1 LRATPATAIA
11 AARSPNGILKRL
23 LNRYASFL
31 SRQPARVLLLAALL
45 TAGSVLCAS
54 RLELRSNFE
63 ELLPDSYRSVQD
75 LHRLVGR
82 VGGLGSLVVAVEC
95 DDLKA
100 SQRFAE
106 DLIPRL
112 RQNLPPNYVR
122 YVEYKID
129 EQKAFYEKNKYL
141 YVDLRDLQEI
151 RDRVRDRIE
160 EEKWKR
166 SPLAVDLGL
175 EEDDPD
181 SSAGF
186 SLSDIEQKYEKK
198 RAKLEK
204 YPGGYFVGEEGR
216 LLAILVK
223 PYGTATGV
231 DFSRKLVKAVEKEIA
246 ALDPSAYH
254 PSMKVGLTGKYRTN
268 IDQYQSLIDDILS
281 TTAFTVT
288 LVVLAVYAFFRTA
301 GSFLCLGLAVGMGV
315 AWTFALAYWH
325 IGYLNSQTA
334 FLASII
340 VGNGINYG
348 LIFMARYQEERRA
361 GVPTAEALAASIRN
375 TIQATATASLATC
388 VSFGALMATAFK
400 GFNQFGFIGGFGMAL
415 CWLASFTVLPACV
428 VLYERTFLRE
438 KGWGGGPPRRP
449 LVGAGVAWAIGRW
462 VLYLDYAETTAIALV
477 VGLAVWG
484 MERLLRRRDLHRG
497 HGAIVGP
504 SAYLVEHHPRALAF
518 LSLGLVIASVGLIVW
533 FIPNSF
539 EYDFSKLLQ
548 KSRKKTEAEA
558 LKTRVNAIFGE
569 SLSPVVI
576 LADRLDQ
583 VEAIQRE
590 VLRKRDA
597 EPAEDR
603 IIDTCKTLVGSLPQ
617 DQEAKMGVLRELR
630 ELLEDDTVSL
640 LPDSLRQKAEEI
652 RNEIARLRP
661 VGIEDLPPM
670 MTHNYEELDGRKG
683 LIVYVYPRPGAGL
696 WDGRRVI
703 RFARSVRETALPS
716 GETIYTS
723 GEPVIFADMLEAVA
737 HDAPRAAAGSVLG
750 VLLLLLLSF
759 RNLMASLVVMASLL
773 AGVVMMGGGMALFD
787 IKLNFFNFVVI
798 PITIGIGVDYA
809 VNIYQRYRLE
819 GPGSLGLVIRRS
831 GGAVALCSLTTII
844 GYCALIIAQNA
855 ALTSFGWMANLGEF
869 ACLFTALLSM
879 PAFLLLAERRR
890 ARRDAA
896 QGP

>member
-1 LRATPATAIA
+1 MSAF
-11 AARSPNGILKRL
+11 
-23 LNRYASFL
+23 LNRYAAFL
-31 SRQPARVLLLAALL
+31 SRNPARVFLLACLF
-45 TAGSVLCAS
+45 TTGSAFYAS
-54 RLELRSNFE
+54 NLELRSNFE

-82 VGGLGSLVVAVEC
+82 VGGLGNLVVAVEC

-100 SQRFAE
+100 SERFAE
-106 DLIPRL
+106 DLVPRL
-112 RQNLPPNYVR
+112 KQNLPPNYVR
-122 YVEYKID
+122 YVEYKVD

-141 YVDLRDLQEI
+141 YVDLSDLQDI
-151 RDRVRDRIE
+151 RDRVKDRIE

-166 SPLAVDLGL
+166 SPLAVDMGL
-175 EEDDPD
+175 EDEEEPK
-181 SSAGF
+181 SEF
-186 SLSDIEQKYEKK
+186 SLADIEQKYEKK
-198 RAKLEK
+198 RSKLEK
-204 YPGGYFVGEEGR
+204 YPDGYFVGEDGR

-223 PYGTATGV
+223 PYGTASGI
-231 DFSRKLVKAVEKEIA
+231 DFSRKLVKAVEKEIT
-246 ALDPSAYH
+246 ALNPSSYH

-268 IDQYQSLIDDILS
+268 IDQYQSLTDDIVS
-281 TTAFTVT
+281 TTAFTVM
-288 LVVLAVYAFFRTA
+288 LVILSVYAFYRTA
-301 GSFLCLGLAVGMGV
+301 GAFICLGITVSMGV

-348 LIFMARYQEERRA
+348 IIFTARYQEERRA
-361 GVPTAEALAASIRN
+361 GIPTPEALASSIRN

-388 VSFGALMATAFK
+388 VSFAALMATAFK

-428 VLYERTFLRE
+428 VLYERIFLS
-438 KGWGGGPPRRP
+438 KTGWGSGPPRRP
-449 LVGAGVAWAIGRW
+449 LVAAGVAWAICRW
-462 VLYLDYAETTAIALV
+462 VVYLDYVETTAVA
-477 VGLAVWG
+477 LAVGAVIWG
-484 MERLLRRRDLHRG
+484 AQRLLRRRGVHHRED
-497 HGAIVGP
+497 GAIVGP
-504 SAYLVEHHPRALAF
+504 AADLVERHPRILAY
-518 LSLGLVIASVGLIVW
+518 SSVVAVLVSVGLIIW

-576 LADRLDQ
+576 VADRLDQ

-597 EPAEDR
+597 EPADDR
-603 IIDTCKTLVGSLPQ
+603 IIDTCKTLVASLPK
-617 DQEAKMGVLRELR
+617 DQEAKMAVLQELR
-630 ELLEDDTVSL
+630 ILLEDNTVSL
-640 LPDSLRQKAEEI
+640 LPDSLRRKVEEI
-652 RNEIARLRP
+652 HSEIIQVKP
-661 VGIEDLPPM
+661 IGIDDLPPM
-670 MTHNYEELDGRKG
+670 MTHNYEELDGKKG
-683 LIVYVYPRPGAGL
+683 LIVYVFPRPGAGL

-703 RFARSVRETALPS
+703 RFAQNVRTTALPS

-737 HDAPRAAAGSVLG
+737 HDAPRAAAGSILG
-750 VLLLLLLSF
+750 VMLLLLVSF
-759 RNLMASLVVMASLL
+759 RSLKASLVVMASLL
-773 AGVVMMGGGMALFD
+773 AAVLMMGGGMALFD

-809 VNIYQRYRLE
+809 VNIYQRYHLE
-819 GPGSLGLVIRRS
+819 GPGSVGFVIRRS

-855 ALTSFGWMANLGEF
+855 ALTSFGWMANIGEF
-869 ACLFTALLSM
+869 ACLFTAILSM
-879 PAFLLLAERRR
+879 PAFLLLAERHR
-890 ARRDAA
+890 ARKKAA
-896 QGP
+896 QAQ

>member
-1 LRATPATAIA
+1 M
-11 AARSPNGILKRL
+11 SSL
-23 LNRYASFL
+23 LNRYAAFL
-31 SRQPARVLLLAALL
+31 SRQPVLVFLLACAL
-45 TAGSVLCAS
+45 TAGSGFFAS
-54 RLELRSNFE
+54 HLELRSNFE

-82 VGGLGSLVVAVEC
+82 VGGLGNLVVAVEC

-100 SQRFAE
+100 SERFAE
-106 DLIPRL
+106 DLVPRL
-112 RQNLPPNYVR
+112 KQNLPPNYVR
-122 YVEYKID
+122 YVEYKVD
-129 EQKAFYEKNKYL
+129 EQKEFYEKNKYL
-141 YVDLRDLQEI
+141 YADLIDLQEI
-151 RDRVRDRIE
+151 RDRVREHIE

-175 EEDDPD
+175 EDEADTQAKFD
-181 SSAGF
+181 
-186 SLSDIEQKYEKK
+186 LSDIEQKYEKK
-198 RAKLEK
+198 RSKLEK
-204 YPGGYFVGEEGR
+204 YPDGYFVGEEGR

-223 PYGTATGV
+223 PYGTATGI
-231 DFSRKLVKAVEKEIA
+231 DFSRKLAKAVEKEIA
-246 ALDPSAYH
+246 DLHPSSYH

-268 IDQYQSLIDDILS
+268 IDQYQSLTDDIVS
-281 TTAFTVT
+281 TTAFTVM
-288 LVVLAVYAFFRTA
+288 LVILSVYAFYRTA
-301 GSFLCLGLAVGMGV
+301 GAFVCLGIAVSMGV

-361 GVPTAEALAASIRN
+361 GVATLEALASSIRN

-415 CWLASFTVLPACV
+415 CWLASFTVLPVCV
-428 VLYERTFLRE
+428 VLYERIFLKQ
-438 KGWGGGPPRRP
+438 KGWGGAPPRRP
-449 LVGAGVAWAIGRW
+449 LVGAGVAWAICRW
-462 VLYLDYAETTAIALV
+462 VVYLDYAETTAVALAVGLV
-477 VGLAVWG
+477 VWG
-484 MERLLRRRDLHRG
+484 VQWRWRRQGIHSTQG
-497 HGAIVGP
+497 VIVGP
-504 SAYLVEHHPRALAF
+504 SAYLVEHHPRILAV
-518 LSLGLVIASVGLIVW
+518 LSAAMVLASVGLIIW

-548 KSRKKTEAEA
+548 KSRQKTQAEL
-558 LKTRVNAIFGE
+558 LKTRVNAVFGE

-576 LADRLDQ
+576 VADRLDQ

-597 EPAEDR
+597 EPADDR
-603 IIDTCKTLVGSLPQ
+603 IIDTCKTLVASLPR
-617 DQEAKMGVLRELR
+617 DQEQKMAVLGELR
-630 ELLEDDTVSL
+630 VLLEDQTIAL
-640 LPDSLRQKAEEI
+640 LPDSLRQKVEQI
-652 RNEIARLRP
+652 RSEIAQLKP
-661 VGIEDLPPM
+661 IGLDELPPM
-670 MTHNYEELDGRKG
+670 MTHNYEELDGKKG
-683 LIVYVYPRPGAGL
+683 LIVYVFPRPGAGL

-703 RFARSVRETALPS
+703 RFAQSVRTTALPS

-750 VLLLLLLSF
+750 VLLLLLISF
-759 RNLMASLVVMASLL
+759 RNLKASLVVMASLL

-819 GPGSLGLVIRRS
+819 GPGSVGFVIRRS

-855 ALTSFGWMANLGEF
+855 ALTSFGWMANVGEF
-869 ACLFTALLSM
+869 ACLFTAILSM
-879 PAFLLLAERRR
+879 PAFLLLIERRR
-890 ARRDAA
+890 ARRAGKSGYANAA
-896 QGP
+896 GS

>member
-1 LRATPATAIA
+1 MSAF
-11 AARSPNGILKRL
+11 
-23 LNRYASFL
+23 LNRYAALL
-31 SRQPARVLLLAALL
+31 SRHPVLVFLLACLV
-45 TAGSVLCAS
+45 TAGSAFYAS
-54 RLELRSNFE
+54 HLELRSNFE

-82 VGGLGSLVVAVEC
+82 VGGLGNLVVAVEC

-100 SQRFAE
+100 SERFAE
-106 DLIPRL
+106 DLVPRL
-112 RQNLPPNYVR
+112 KQNLPPNYVR
-122 YVEYKID
+122 YVEYKVD
-129 EQKAFYEKNKYL
+129 EQKDFYEKNKYL
-141 YVDLRDLQEI
+141 YLDLSDLREI
-151 RDRVRDRIE
+151 RDRVKDRIE

-175 EEDDPD
+175 EDEEEPK
-181 SSAGF
+181 SEF
-186 SLSDIEQKYEKK
+186 SLADIEQKYEKK

-204 YPGGYFVGEEGR
+204 YPDGYFVGEEGR

-223 PYGTATGV
+223 PYGTATGI
-231 DFSRKLVKAVEKEIA
+231 DFSRKLVKAVEKEIGD
-246 ALDPSAYH
+246 LNPSSYH

-268 IDQYQSLIDDILS
+268 IDQYQSLTDDIVS
-281 TTAFTVT
+281 TTAFTVM
-288 LVVLAVYAFFRTA
+288 LVVLTVYAFYRTA
-301 GSFLCLGLAVGMGV
+301 GAFLCLGLAVSMGV

-348 LIFMARYQEERRA
+348 IIFMARYQEERRA
-361 GVPTAEALAASIRN
+361 SVPTPEALASSIRN

-415 CWLASFTVLPACV
+415 CWLASFTVLPVCV
-428 VLYERTFLRE
+428 VLYERLFLGER
-438 KGWGGGPPRRP
+438 GWGSGPPRRP
-449 LVGAGVAWAIGRW
+449 LVGAGVAWAICRW
-462 VLYLDYAETTAIALV
+462 VVYLDYAETTAIALG
-477 VGLAVWG
+477 VGLAIWG
-484 MERLLRRRDLHRG
+484 IERAGRRGGTRAE
-497 HGAIVGP
+497 GAIVGP
-504 SAYLVEHHPRALAF
+504 AARLVERHPRTLAYSTAGAV
-518 LSLGLVIASVGLIVW
+518 LVSAGLVLW

-576 LADRLDQ
+576 VADRLDQ

-597 EPAEDR
+597 EPADDR
-603 IIDTCKTLVGSLPQ
+603 IIDTCKTLVASLPR
-617 DQEAKMGVLRELR
+617 DQEEKMAVLQELR
-630 ELLEDDTVSL
+630 ALLEDDTISL
-640 LPDSLRQKAEEI
+640 LPDSLRRKADQI
-652 RNEIARLRP
+652 KGEIAQLKP
-661 VGIEDLPPM
+661 VGLDDLPAM
-670 MTHNYEELDGRKG
+670 MTHNYEELDGKKG
-683 LIVYVYPRPGAGL
+683 LIVYVFPRPGAGL

-703 RFARSVRETALPS
+703 RFAQSVRATALPS

-750 VLLLLLLSF
+750 VLLLLLVSF
-759 RNLMASLVVMASLL
+759 RNLRASLVVMASLL

-855 ALTSFGWMANLGEF
+855 ALTSFGWMANIGEF
-869 ACLFTALLSM
+869 ACLFTAILSM

-890 ARRDAA
+890 ARKKAA
-896 QGP
+896 QAQ

>member
-1 LRATPATAIA
+1 MSAF
-11 AARSPNGILKRL
+11 
-23 LNRYASFL
+23 LNRYAAFL
-31 SRQPARVLLLAALL
+31 SRNPALVFLLACIF
-45 TAGSVLCAS
+45 TTGSAFYAS
-54 RLELRSNFE
+54 HLELRSNFE

-82 VGGLGSLVVAVEC
+82 VGGLGNLVVAVEC

-100 SQRFAE
+100 SERFAE
-106 DLIPRL
+106 DLVPRL
-112 RQNLPPNYVR
+112 KQNLPPNYVR
-122 YVEYKID
+122 YVEYKVD

-141 YVDLRDLQEI
+141 YVDLQDLQDI
-151 RDRVRDRIE
+151 RDRVKDRIE

-175 EEDDPD
+175 EDEEEPKTE
-181 SSAGF
+181 F
-186 SLSDIEQKYEKK
+186 SLADIEAKYEKK
-198 RAKLEK
+198 RSKLEK
-204 YPGGYFVGEEGR
+204 YPDGYFVGEEGR

-223 PYGTATGV
+223 PYGTATGI

-246 ALDPSAYH
+246 DLNPSSYH

-268 IDQYQSLIDDILS
+268 IDQYQSLTDDIVS
-281 TTAFTVT
+281 TTAFTVI
-288 LVVLAVYAFFRTA
+288 LVALSVYAFYRTA
-301 GSFLCLGLAVGMGV
+301 GAFICLGIAVSMGV

-348 LIFMARYQEERRA
+348 IIFMARYQEERRA
-361 GVPTAEALAASIRN
+361 GIPTPEALASSIRN
-375 TIQATATASLATC
+375 TLQATATASLATC

-415 CWLASFTVLPACV
+415 CWLASFTVLPVCV
-428 VLYERTFLRE
+428 VLYERIFLG
-438 KGWGGGPPRRP
+438 KTGWGSGPPRRP
-449 LVGAGVAWAIGRW
+449 LVAAGVAWAVARW
-462 VLYLDYAETTAIALV
+462 VVNLDYMETTAIAVGVGLV
-477 VGLAVWG
+477 VWAL
-484 MERLLRRRDLHRG
+484 ERALRRRGTHSEEG
-497 HGAIVGP
+497 VIVGP
-504 SAYLVEHHPRALAF
+504 AARLVETHPRILAA
-518 LSLGLVIASVGLIVW
+518 SSVVMVLVSVALIVW

-548 KSRKKTEAEA
+548 KSRKKTEAET

-576 LADRLDQ
+576 VADRLDQ

-597 EPAEDR
+597 EPADDR
-603 IIDTCKTLVGSLPQ
+603 IIDTCKTLVASLPK
-617 DQEAKMGVLRELR
+617 DQEAKMGVLQELR
-630 ELLEDDTVSL
+630 TLLEDNTISL
-640 LPDSLRQKAEEI
+640 LPDSLQQKVKQIHSEI
-652 RNEIARLRP
+652 VQVKPIGLD
-661 VGIEDLPPM
+661 DLPPM
-670 MTHNYEELDGRKG
+670 MTHNYEELDGKKG
-683 LIVYVYPRPGAGL
+683 LIVYVFPRPGAGL

-703 RFARSVRETALPS
+703 RFAQSVRTTALPS

-737 HDAPRAAAGSVLG
+737 HDAPRAAAGSILG

-759 RNLMASLVVMASLL
+759 RNLKSSLVVMASLL
-773 AGVVMMGGGMALFD
+773 GGVVMMGGGMALFD

-809 VNIYQRYRLE
+809 VNIYQRYHLE
-819 GPGSLGLVIRRS
+819 GPGSVGFVIRRS

-855 ALTSFGWMANLGEF
+855 ALTSFGWMANIGEF
-869 ACLFTALLSM
+869 ACLFTAILSM

-890 ARRDAA
+890 ARKQAA
-896 QGP
+896 QAQ